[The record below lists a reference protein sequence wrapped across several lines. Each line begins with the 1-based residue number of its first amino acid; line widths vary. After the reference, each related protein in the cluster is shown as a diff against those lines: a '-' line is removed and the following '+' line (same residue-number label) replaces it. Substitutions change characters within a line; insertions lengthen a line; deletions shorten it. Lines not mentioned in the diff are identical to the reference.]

1 MGASVTLAFYKN
13 EHFSYQEAK
22 KSKAVYSVRLDYGEA
37 YQGLAQTAVW
47 DALEIINETK
57 KCFGL
62 DDVPLSFVLLDDE
75 KNIVDAM

>member
-1 MGASVTLAFYKN
+1 MGAAVTLAFYKN

-22 KSKAVYSVRLDYGEA
+22 KSKAVYSFQLDYGEA
-37 YQGLAQTAVW
+37 HKGLAQTAVW

-62 DDVPLSFVLLDDE
+62 DDVPLSFVLLDENDTL
-75 KNIVDAM
+75 VDAM

>member
-1 MGASVTLAFYKN
+1 MGSHVTLAFYKN

-57 KCFGL
+57 NCFGL
-62 DDVPLSFVLLDDE
+62 KDEPLSFVLLNKDGE
-75 KNIVDAM
+75 IVDAM